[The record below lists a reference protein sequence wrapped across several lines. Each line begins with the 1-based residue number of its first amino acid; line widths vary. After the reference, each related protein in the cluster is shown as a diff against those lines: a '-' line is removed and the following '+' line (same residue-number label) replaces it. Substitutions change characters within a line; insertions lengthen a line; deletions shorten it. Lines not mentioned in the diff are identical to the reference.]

1 MAFTAAS
8 AEAARAD
15 FPALSRRLDGRPIAW
30 FDAPGGT
37 QVPHTVIDAVARVY
51 RDCNVNLGG
60 LFDTSREAGQ
70 VVQSMRSAAADFLGA
85 SSPAQISFGA
95 NMTTLNFALARALG
109 RRLQPGD
116 EIIVTALD
124 HEANR
129 GPWLGLAERGAV
141 ILEARMKADG
151 TLDLDHLASLVG
163 ARTAIIATGIASN
176 ALGTVT
182 PFAPVRELA
191 RAYGALTVVDA
202 VHHAAHLPLD
212 FEALGCDFL
221 LCSAYKFYGP
231 HIGLLCSRAGLLD
244 TLEPDR
250 LSVQY
255 QTAPH
260 RIETGTPNFAAL
272 AGVTAAIDY
281 LAGLGI
287 GASRRERLLE
297 AMQGLAD
304 YEHGL
309 AARYAAG
316 LDALPGI
323 VRHGP
328 PLDTWPRAPT
338 VSFARARGVAPLA
351 EALGRQGIQVWH
363 GHFYARRVIESL
375 GLVDQGGLLRVGFAL
390 YNTPDEVDRL
400 LASLQAACSDGL

>member
-1 MAFTAAS
+1 MGFDAAH
-8 AEAARAD
+8 AAAARSD
-15 FPALSRRLDGRPIAW
+15 FPALARRIDGEPIAW

-37 QVPHTVIDAVARVY
+37 QVPQTVIDAVSRVY
-51 RDCNVNLGG
+51 RECNVNLGG
-60 LFDTSREAGQ
+60 AFETSREAGQ
-70 VVQSMRSAAADFLGA
+70 VVQAARAAAADFLGA
-85 SSPAQISFGA
+85 STPAQISLGA

-141 ILEARMKADG
+141 VQEARIRPDG
-151 TLDLDHLASLVG
+151 TLDIDHLASLVSP
-163 ARTAIIATGIASN
+163 RTKIIAAGIASN

-182 PFAPVRELA
+182 PFAPIRELA
-191 RAYGALTVVDA
+191 QAYGALTVVDA
-202 VHHAAHLPLD
+202 VHYAAHLPLD

-231 HIGLLCSRAGLLD
+231 HVGVLCSRAGLLD

-255 QTAPH
+255 QEAPH
-260 RIETGTPNFAAL
+260 RIETGTPNIAAL
-272 AGVTAAIDY
+272 AGISAAIDY
-281 LAGLGI
+281 LAGLGA
-287 GASRRERLLE
+287 GASRRERLLD
-297 AMQGLAD
+297 AMQSLAD

-309 AARYAAG
+309 AAQYAAG
-316 LDALPGI
+316 LDDLPG
-323 VRHGP
+323 VHCHGP
-328 PLDTWPRAPT
+328 ALATWPRAPT

-351 EALGRQGIQVWH
+351 AELARQGIQVWH

-375 GLVDQGGLLRVGFAL
+375 GLTDQGGLLRVGFAL
-390 YNTPDEVDRL
+390 YNTPNEVDRL
-400 LASLQAACSDGL
+400 LAALRVACADGL